1 MHLSLFT
8 NYKTRMSSTKLI
20 IAIDGYSSCG
30 KSTFAKLLAKKL
42 AYAYIDTGAMYRA
55 VTLFAI
61 RNNLFINNKLQT
73 EELGNRLGEIAIRF
87 VRNEQTGANETFLN
101 NENVEETIRTL
112 EVSNKVSEV
121 SSLRPVRERMVE
133 LQRNMAAGG
142 GMVMDGRDIG
152 TVVFPNADLKLFM
165 TAQPEIRAQRRYDEL
180 KAKGQNVSFDEILE
194 NLSARDLADST
205 RTESPLRQAD
215 DAIVLDNSFMTPDE
229 QLIWVEEKLKAIINT
244 KG

>member
-1 MHLSLFT
+1 
-8 NYKTRMSSTKLI
+8 MSSTKLI

-42 AYAYIDTGAMYRA
+42 SYAYIDTGAMYRA
-55 VTLFAI
+55 VTLFSI
-61 RNNLFINNKLQT
+61 QNNLFKNNQIQA
-73 EELGNRLGEIAIRF
+73 EELSKRLNEISIRF

-101 NENVEETIRTL
+101 NKNVEESIRTL

-121 SSLRPVRERMVE
+121 SSLRLVRERMVE

-180 KAKGQNVSFDEILE
+180 KAKGQDVSFNEILE

-215 DAIVLDNSFMTPDE
+215 DAIILDNSFMTPDE
-229 QLIWVEEKLKAIINT
+229 QLVWVEEKLNAIINT